1 MQSRSIAVP
10 VLIFAILVQA
20 FLLIN
25 GQLIFG
31 SAWNGYQNILMIYV
45 ALDAVFLGLAVT
57 SGIPYMEIDIW
68 NAIIIFIIVFLISAF
83 SLSALF
89 RIAPIT
95 ISINNIVLDFVFQIF
110 VIAYTEE
117 LLFRGLLLQYI
128 GPIWQGIAF
137 GVFHLT
143 SYYTP
148 LGINWISIVVAIV
161 MGIIFGYVV
170 KYFDTLKKPG
180 IGITITWAIH
190 SAWNL
195 ALLTTLF
202 VL

>member
-31 SAWNGYQNILMIYV
+31 SAWNGYQNILMLYV
-45 ALDAVFLGLAVT
+45 ALDAIFLGLAVT

-95 ISINNIVLDFVFQIF
+95 ISVNNIVLDFIFQIF

-148 LGINWISIVVAIV
+148 LGINWTSIVVAII